1 MQLTLNE
8 TLYKIKKSLDLTNS
22 DIIQA
27 YELEDFSISEEHLE
41 SLLVQ
46 KHDKNFQEATFEEVG
61 IFLDGL
67 VTLKR
72 GPSKQKPTNETVELT
87 NNLTLKKL
95 RIALELKDPQIE
107 IIFALADIELTKQ
120 QLSSLYRKE
129 SHKNFKVCSDTLLI
143 SFLDGL
149 DEYFYVGEE
158 V

>member
-8 TLYKIKKSLDLTNS
+8 ILYKIKKSIDLTNS
-22 DIIQA
+22 DIIKA
-27 YELEDFSISEEHLE
+27 YELENFSMSEERLE
-41 SLLVQ
+41 SLLVRRN
-46 KHDKNFQEATFEEVG
+46 DDNFQEATFEEIG

-72 GPSKQKPTNETVELT
+72 GPSKQKASNEAVELT
-87 NNLTLKKL
+87 NNLILKKL

-107 IIFALADIELTKQ
+107 IIFALADVELTKQ
-120 QLSSLYRKE
+120 QLSSLFRKE
-129 SHKNFKVCSDTLLI
+129 SHKNFKVCSDELLL

>member
-8 TLYKIKKSLDLTNS
+8 ILYKIKKSIDLTNS
-22 DIIQA
+22 DIIKA
-27 YELEDFSISEEHLE
+27 YELENFSMSEERLE
-41 SLLVQ
+41 SLLVRRN
-46 KHDKNFQEATFEEVG
+46 DDNFQEATFEEIG

-72 GPSKQKPTNETVELT
+72 GPSKQKASNEAVELT
-87 NNLTLKKL
+87 NNLILKKL

-107 IIFALADIELTKQ
+107 IIFALADVELTKQ
-120 QLSSLYRKE
+120 QLSSLFRKE
-129 SHKNFKVCSDTLLI
+129 SHKNFKVCSDELLH
-143 SFLDGL
+143 SFLNGL